1 VRARSAGEIDVL
13 AFLDFEMTTRAE
25 LTTKRNRLPASGWR
39 HDIFL
44 VCLLASDFCL
54 AFGLCNAL
62 KHIPGVEPSLRL
74 SAKLKS
80 CRL

>member
-13 AFLDFEMTTRAE
+13 AFLNFEMTTRAE
-25 LTTKRNRLPASGWR
+25 LATKRNRPPAGGWR
-39 HDIFL
+39 HDIFS
-44 VCLLASDFCL
+44 VCVLASDFCQ

-74 SAKLKS
+74 SQ
-80 CRL
+80 RN